1 MAGDVSSAITTTTS
15 TASSSVSV
23 PSEVDA
29 SKDTHYTNT
38 HLQFVNINSPLHTPK
53 HTTTTPNTSHMS
65 SRRDS
70 LEKLERDL
78 RKTSSMSSFS
88 ERKSPSKHRSRRKDT
103 IENFLSKPPVILRSS
118 LGQLRYLVLVEGLKA
133 NDHSECT
140 YRATVWSI
148 LLQVPPTRS
157 EDYLRL
163 IKLGPS
169 PMYGKIRND
178 TFRTMATDTVFK
190 QKVPEDALI
199 RVLNSYAWRNEI
211 REQKASLEEGIDL
224 LQKSHRDQ
232 YVQGMNVLAA
242 PFLYVCKSE
251 AMAFNLLDVMLSRD
265 CPLYVKPTLEGV
277 HSALTLI
284 DRCLEIIDPTL
295 YKYLKSKMLKAEL
308 YAFASVLTLSAC
320 TPPLS
325 EVVILWDFLFAY
337 GVHMNVL
344 FVIAQV
350 NLMRDKLLESKSPM
364 AALRSLP
371 PLRAK
376 EIIKLGVSFAAQL
389 PEKLYDQLVRHPY
402 DETVY
407 EEVRQG

>member
-1 MAGDVSSAITTTTS
+1 MATGDVSSVPATP
-15 TASSSVSV
+15 SSSAFVSPESDPIKV
-23 PSEVDA
+23 TDYQVADPQLPTS
-29 SKDTHYTNT
+29 NNLLRGPNL
-38 HLQFVNINSPLHTPK
+38 HLRR
-53 HTTTTPNTSHMS
+53 TPNKSSSHM

-78 RKTSSMSSFS
+78 RKTSSISSFS
-88 ERKSPSKHRSRRKDT
+88 ERKSPTKPRSRRKDT
-103 IENFLSKPPVILRSS
+103 IENFLSKTPIILKSS

-133 NDHSECT
+133 NDQAECT
-140 YRATVWSI
+140 YRATVWSV
-148 LLQVPPTRS
+148 LLQVPPTRA
-157 EDYLRL
+157 EDYIRL

-199 RVLNSYAWRNEI
+199 RVLNSYAWKNEM
-211 REQKASLEEGIDL
+211 REQKASLEEGIDH

-277 HSALTLI
+277 HSALALI
-284 DRCLEIIDPTL
+284 DKCLEIIDPTL
-295 YKYLKSKMLKAEL
+295 YKYLNSKMLKAEL

-325 EVVILWDFLFAY
+325 EVVVLWDFLFAY

-364 AALRSLP
+364 SLLRSLP
-371 PLRAK
+371 PLRAQ
-376 EIIKLGVSFAAQL
+376 EIIKLGMSFVAKL
-389 PEKLYDQLVRHPY
+389 PEDLYDLLVRHPY
-402 DETVY
+402 DEAIY
-407 EEVRQG
+407 EEVKTI